1 MLYFS
6 RLFLLLSTLA
16 LSLIPANAFL
26 WQSREH
32 LSLDLNSPETLQL
45 EADKKYSIGIR
56 GLPEKSFQ
64 AYIKPA
70 SGVLKRELVVEN
82 LVKQV
87 KSTTV
92 DFNLKTSKYL
102 SQNQIAG
109 NLVLVVYLNYKGGN
123 LAKESYSIPITI
135 SVN

>member
-1 MLYFS
+1 MLYLS
-6 RLFLLLSTLA
+6 RFLLIFTILT
-16 LSLIPANAFL
+16 SLLTPAGAFL
-26 WQSREH
+26 WEAREH
-32 LSLDLNSPETLQL
+32 LTLDLNSPETLQMA
-45 EADKKYSIGIR
+45 ADKKYSIGIR
-56 GLPEKSFQ
+56 GLPNNSFQ

-87 KSTTV
+87 KSTVV
-92 DFNLKTSKYL
+92 DFNITTSKYL
-102 SQNQIAG
+102 SQKQIAG

-135 SVN
+135 SS